1 MLLKLKWSALALGTL
16 FSALQVVPVST
27 KTTAPA
33 EPAHSSDIVRVA
45 GPEVGAILN
54 RSCKDCHSNE
64 TTWPWYSHVAPISW
78 MISKHVTQGREKVNF
93 SEWVPG
99 KLTTNQKA
107 EICDAVSNGSMPLR
121 GYTMLHGNARL
132 SSHDVDVICNWGNAR
147 VAEEQNPL
155 FQR

>member
-1 MLLKLKWSALALGTL
+1 MLLKLKWSALAFGTL
-16 FSALQVVPVST
+16 FSALQVVQLPT

-33 EPAHSSDIVRVA
+33 EPAHSPDVVRVA
-45 GPEVGAILN
+45 GPEVGAILK

-64 TTWPWYSHVAPISW
+64 TTWPWYSHIAPLSW

-93 SEWVPG
+93 SEWAPG

-121 GYTMLHGNARL
+121 GYTMLHSNARL
-132 SSHDVDVICNWGNAR
+132 SSHDVDVICDWSSAR
-147 VAEEQNPL
+147 VAQEQSPL
-155 FQR
+155 SAR